1 MLLADVVM
9 AQAEISSVMKLIY
22 LLSALILCCIAI
34 YLFRRSANADTTN
47 ISSINQEIVK
57 PKEKKNDENIYHLLR
72 NQALS
77 ATPAQLRLNVDNT
90 SPTVY
95 GIVMD
100 YDLGPAIATVTA
112 FKTGDAS
119 LYLST
124 GQVFIGGH
132 DRENINKAGLAFV
145 NQAQDYLSKAK
156 PTELATLPDKEC
168 VKFYLLTNKG
178 KYFYQE
184 TVASIENKT
193 SEWTRLFFLGN
204 RTITEYRL
212 ADENKN

>member
-77 ATPAQLRLNVDNT
+77 ASPVLNAV
-90 SPTVY
+90 
-95 GIVMD
+95 
-100 YDLGPAIATVTA
+100 
-112 FKTGDAS
+112 
-119 LYLST
+119 
-124 GQVFIGGH
+124 
-132 DRENINKAGLAFV
+132 
-145 NQAQDYLSKAK
+145 
-156 PTELATLPDKEC
+156 
-168 VKFYLLTNKG
+168 
-178 KYFYQE
+178 
-184 TVASIENKT
+184 TVAMAGPRS
-193 SEWTRLFFLGN
+193 
-204 RTITEYRL
+204 
-212 ADENKN
+212 